1 MSCTCFV
8 PRTTSGVLQ
17 QVYAKTSISS
27 NVFVKNII
35 PPSSCENGTEKIEP
49 DSPQQCVVVV

>member
-1 MSCTCFV
+1 MSCTCLV

-27 NVFVKNII
+27 NVFVKNKI
-35 PPSSCENGTEKIEP
+35 PPSSCENGMEKIEP
-49 DSPQQCVVVV
+49 ESSQHCVVVV